1 MSKDQSPYQIINGTV
16 YFHDTRNQARM
27 VCRAG
32 EPFAVMWDRDG
43 DILQNHGEAS
53 FVKERLTVTREGLTA
68 GGFPQ
73 LAASLT
79 LATFPATP
87 ETLEEVNAC
96 IAVSNRVGRLEERL
110 AALAHSGAFRPN

>member
-1 MSKDQSPYQIINGTV
+1 LV
-16 YFHDTRNQARM
+16 EEHLA
-27 VCRAG
+27 
-32 EPFAVMWDRDG
+32 
-43 DILQNHGEAS
+43 
-53 FVKERLTVTREGLTA
+53 VTRASLTT
-68 GGFPQ
+68 GGFQQ

-96 IAVSNRVGRLEERL
+96 IAIANRVGRLEERL